1 MAIVEAASCGLQVVS
16 TRVGGIPEVLP
27 SELIHLTDPT
37 VDSLHR
43 GLINAIQKL
52 QRSRQKI
59 TANGHTAVNE
69 AADVDVDS
77 VLCPY
82 ECNEILRKLYNWNDV
97 TRRTELVYKRVQVEP
112 DPPFGE
118 KLTCYLNTCIPFVL
132 VVSFAYLF
140 LKLLDIF
147 EPRKYI
153 DIAIESK
160 HISNHQ
166 QSQPKYKR
174 KPKYRWTIQM
184 VWSFRFFYLQ
194 FVCLLIGSILS
205 LTLLYP

>member
-27 SELIHLTDPT
+27 SNLIHLTDPT

-43 GLINAIQKL
+43 GLISTIRKL
-52 QRSRQKI
+52 QRSRQKV
-59 TANGHTAVNE
+59 TANGHIVADQPSASE
-69 AADVDVDS
+69 SGAESAAESGADS

-82 ECNEILRKLYNWNDV
+82 ECNEILRKLYNWNDI

-112 DPPFGE
+112 DPSFGD

-140 LKLLDIF
+140 LKLLDII

-153 DIAIESK
+153 DIAVEPNRIG
-160 HISNHQ
+160 NRQ
-166 QSQPKYKR
+166 QTQPKYKR
-174 KPKYRWTIQM
+174 KQKYR
-184 VWSFRFFYLQ
+184 
-194 FVCLLIGSILS
+194 
-205 LTLLYP
+205 